1 MVARVQFPCL
11 PSYRKTSPSPPTG
24 DHEGNKCRSQPHIH
38 HPRPYG
44 SPSLLPDFPA
54 EVDAHWRAF
63 MVTLVLSLCTL
74 SPTSQGDASVPSLR
88 PSHPRPYEWNDL
100 PLKNLPV

>member
-38 HPRPYG
+38 HPRPYR
-44 SPSLLPDFPA
+44 SPGLLPDFPA
-54 EVDAHWRAF
+54 EVDGYWMTFKVIPLGRSAALDTCGRSGC
-63 MVTLVLSLCTL
+63 VLHSSYWGPRSYWNTCQF
-74 SPTSQGDASVPSLR
+74 SASRV
-88 PSHPRPYEWNDL
+88 
-100 PLKNLPV
+100 